1 MLLIVMTAGLVEGI
15 TAIMAARAKQLGHKH
30 VARIFCIPVN
40 EKASVARLAELA
52 LIQIFRTPN

>member
-30 VARIFCIPVN
+30 VA
-40 EKASVARLAELA
+40 
-52 LIQIFRTPN
+52 